1 MSVEMENGMMKSVVF
16 ACAASAAALVC
27 RAEVSVTNRELV
39 ADSPFELRI
48 GSTEYAKMLGDA
60 VSEHTGKGFDPELGE
75 VVTNYVHRSATLR
88 LRRSYFGFERMVL
101 SFRGKDKKLETIHAH
116 PADVNRK
123 KLSMKDC
130 LSAVEKIAADI
141 DSRLGVDMAGS
152 MQVSDEADAIQRL
165 EKLRTEIADENK
177 TGKSRAGEFATS
189 FCSARA
195 TKEIAGVDVDF
206 DVTGFVNNMTNCY
219 VSLSIE
225 RYVDRFG
232 FSPGRSNGRIPV
244 YTNSATSA
252 AMSLPVS
259 EEQKKAHEEAAKIR
273 AALKRL
279 FGVDFDERE
288 TPIDTQRLPDP
299 EKSKDL
305 MSKPEWSAMETP
317 FAGMTER
324 KQKQAV
330 KFMFIPL
337 CSFALRRAYDSDV
350 SEDELQSC
358 ASTFVAAFEAELGEK
373 IPPVEAKD
381 DLEKMVGSGVPAF
394 GDVRAILQSDKRQA
408 FTGRVGDILMDVS
421 YAPPRYVKKDGRYE
435 ISRRGAVVV
444 SFTQSPLCGADRS
457 GAERRGNGPR

>member
-1 MSVEMENGMMKSVVF
+1 MRSVVF
-16 ACAASAAALVC
+16 ACAGVAFVLAC

-39 ADSPFELRI
+39 VDSPFELRI

-60 VSEHTGKGFDPELGE
+60 VYEHRGRGFDSELGE

-116 PADVNRK
+116 PAGVNRK

-152 MQVSDEADAIQRL
+152 MQVPDEAEAIQRL
-165 EKLRTEIADENK
+165 EKLRAEIADENK
-177 TGKSRAGEFATS
+177 TGKSRTGEFATS

-195 TKEIAGVDVDF
+195 TKEIEGVDVDF
-206 DVTGFVNNMTNCY
+206 AVTGFVNNMTNCY
-219 VSLSIE
+219 VSLAIE
-225 RYVDRFG
+225 RHVDRFG
-232 FSPGRSNGRIPV
+232 FSPGRSNGRIPI
-244 YTNSATSA
+244 YTNSAATA
-252 AMSLPVS
+252 AMSLPVT

-279 FGVDFDERE
+279 FGVDFDEAE
-288 TPIDTQRLPDP
+288 TPIDTHRLPDP

-337 CSFALRRAYDSDV
+337 CSFSLRRAYDGDV

-358 ASTFVAAFEAELGEK
+358 ARTFVAAFEAELGEK
-373 IPPVEAKD
+373 IPPAEPKD

-408 FTGRVGDILMDVS
+408 FAGRVGDLLLDVS
-421 YAPPRYVKKDGRYE
+421 YAPPRYVKKNGLYE

-444 SFTQSPLCGADRS
+444 SFTQSPLLASSGGRDR
-457 GAERRGNGPR
+457 

>member
-1 MSVEMENGMMKSVVF
+1 MRSVVF
-16 ACAASAAALVC
+16 ACAGVAFVLAC

-39 ADSPFELRI
+39 VDSPFELRI

-60 VSEHTGKGFDPELGE
+60 VYEHRGRGFDSELGE

-88 LRRSYFGFERMVL
+88 LRSPYFGIERMAL

-116 PADVNRK
+116 PAGVNRK

-152 MQVSDEADAIQRL
+152 MQVPDEAEAIQRL
-165 EKLRTEIADENK
+165 EKLRAEIADENK
-177 TGKSRAGEFATS
+177 TGKSRTGEFATS
-189 FCSARA
+189 
-195 TKEIAGVDVDF
+195 
-206 DVTGFVNNMTNCY
+206 TGFVNNMTNCY
-219 VSLSIE
+219 VSLAIE
-225 RYVDRFG
+225 RHVDRFG
-232 FSPGRSNGRIPV
+232 FSPGRSNGRIPI
-244 YTNSATSA
+244 YTNSAATA
-252 AMSLPVS
+252 AMSLPVT

-279 FGVDFDERE
+279 FGVDFDEAE
-288 TPIDTQRLPDP
+288 TPIDTHRLPDP

-337 CSFALRRAYDSDV
+337 CSFSLRRAYDGDV

-358 ASTFVAAFEAELGEK
+358 ARTFVAAFEAELGEK
-373 IPPVEAKD
+373 IPPAEPKD

-408 FTGRVGDILMDVS
+408 FAGRVGDLLLDVS
-421 YAPPRYVKKDGRYE
+421 YAPPRYVKKNGLYE

-444 SFTQSPLCGADRS
+444 SFTQSPLLASSGGRDR
-457 GAERRGNGPR
+457 

>member
-1 MSVEMENGMMKSVVF
+1 MRSVVF
-16 ACAASAAALVC
+16 ACAGVAFVLAC

-39 ADSPFELRI
+39 VDSPFELRI

-60 VSEHTGKGFDPELGE
+60 VYEHTGKGFDPELGE

-123 KLSMKDC
+123 KLSMKNC

-152 MQVSDEADAIQRL
+152 MQVPDEAEAIQRL
-165 EKLRTEIADENK
+165 EKLRAEIADENK
-177 TGKSRAGEFATS
+177 TGKSRTGEFATS

-195 TKEIAGVDVDF
+195 TKEIEGVDVDF
-206 DVTGFVNNMTNCY
+206 AVTGFVNNMTNCY
-219 VSLSIE
+219 VSLAIE
-225 RYVDRFG
+225 RHVDRFG

>member
-1 MSVEMENGMMKSVVF
+1 MKSVVF

-60 VSEHTGKGFDPELGE
+60 VYEHTGKGFDPELGE

-123 KLSMKDC
+123 KLSMKNC

-152 MQVSDEADAIQRL
+152 MQVSDEAEAIQRL

-195 TKEIAGVDVDF
+195 TKEIAGVDVDL

-219 VSLSIE
+219 VSLAIE
-225 RYVDRFG
+225 RHVDRFG

>member
-1 MSVEMENGMMKSVVF
+1 MRSVVF
-16 ACAASAAALVC
+16 ACAGVAFVLAC

-39 ADSPFELRI
+39 VDSPFELRI

-60 VSEHTGKGFDPELGE
+60 VYEHKGRGFDSELGE

-88 LRRSYFGFERMVL
+88 LRSPYFGIERMAL

-116 PADVNRK
+116 PAGVNRK

-152 MQVSDEADAIQRL
+152 MQVPDEAEAIQRL
-165 EKLRTEIADENK
+165 EKLRAEIADENK
-177 TGKSRAGEFATS
+177 TGKSRTGEFATS

-195 TKEIAGVDVDF
+195 TKEIEGVDVDF
-206 DVTGFVNNMTNCY
+206 AVTGFVNNMTNCY
-219 VSLSIE
+219 VSLAIE
-225 RYVDRFG
+225 RHVDRFG
-232 FSPGRSNGRIPV
+232 FSPGRSNGRIPI
-244 YTNSATSA
+244 YTNSAATA
-252 AMSLPVS
+252 AMSLPVT
-259 EEQKKAHEEAAKIR
+259 EEQKKAH
-273 AALKRL
+273 L
-279 FGVDFDERE
+279 FGVDFDEAE
-288 TPIDTQRLPDP
+288 TPIDTHRLPDP

-337 CSFALRRAYDSDV
+337 CSFSLRRAYDGDV

-358 ASTFVAAFEAELGEK
+358 ARTFVAAFEAEFGEK
-373 IPPVEAKD
+373 IPPAEPKD

-408 FTGRVGDILMDVS
+408 FAGRVGDLLLDVS
-421 YAPPRYVKKDGRYE
+421 YAPPRYVKKNGLYE

-444 SFTQSPLCGADRS
+444 SFTQSPLLASSGGRDR
-457 GAERRGNGPR
+457 